1 MGASLSLV
9 IALGLVF
16 GDTAVAQNRW
26 YQLYD
31 QALEAIEDSDWALAE
46 EKLESA
52 LARRADQ
59 GRRVRFYG
67 LRLEP
72 YIPEVYLAIVYF
84 NQGRPQEAIDLFQK
98 VQRDALVAR
107 GEPGALYEELQ
118 SLEQAARVRLARAES
133 ERRIARL
140 VQQARALFDGGEHE
154 AAQRAADEVLS
165 EDPTNRAALALKRQ
179 ALGAIATAETADAEA
194 ARRTEFEQL
203 LGQARSEL
211 DSRQFAAAR
220 RAATAARSLGFD
232 DAGTAALLRDIQVGR
247 NLEAAQLAIDVSRWQ
262 DAESLIQRVRDVDP
276 SNRELTALLAA
287 IVAGRRAETATV
299 ATGDVDTTE
308 DEAVAVATENEAVA
322 VDPESD
328 DAIAVAVEQERT
340 ALRGY
345 FLGNYEQ
352 AIVLFEDV
360 VRTNPSRAYFYQACS
375 QAAICLLREP
385 ERETRL
391 QAARELFSRAM
402 QAGDSSIDRGFVS
415 PAILRLL
422 EQ

>member
-1 MGASLSLV
+1 M
-9 IALGLVF
+9 
-16 GDTAVAQNRW
+16 
-26 YQLYD
+26 
-31 QALEAIEDSDWALAE
+31 
-46 EKLESA
+46 
-52 LARRADQ
+52 
-59 GRRVRFYG
+59 
-67 LRLEP
+67 
-72 YIPEVYLAIVYF
+72 
-84 NQGRPQEAIDLFQK
+84 
-98 VQRDALVAR
+98 
-107 GEPGALYEELQ
+107 
-118 SLEQAARVRLARAES
+118 
-133 ERRIARL
+133 
-140 VQQARALFDGGEHE
+140 
-154 AAQRAADEVLS
+154 
-165 EDPTNRAALALKRQ
+165 
-179 ALGAIATAETADAEA
+179 
-194 ARRTEFEQL
+194 
-203 LGQARSEL
+203 
-211 DSRQFAAAR
+211 
-220 RAATAARSLGFD
+220 
-232 DAGTAALLRDIQVGR
+232 GR
-247 NLEAAQLAIDVSRWQ
+247 NLEAAQLAIDVSRWP

-340 ALRGY
+340 ALRAY